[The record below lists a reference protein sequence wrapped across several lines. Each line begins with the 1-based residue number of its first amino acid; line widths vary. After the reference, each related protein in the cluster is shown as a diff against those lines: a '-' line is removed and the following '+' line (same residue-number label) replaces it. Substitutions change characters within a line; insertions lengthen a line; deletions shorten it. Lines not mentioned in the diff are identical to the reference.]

1 MSPRPKKDPAR
12 KSRPSEKDYQEG
24 LLRASLLGPDGWMDG
39 LALAATIEEEER
51 EFAEDLRRAPS
62 VLQELDKQLKA
73 HKQAKKKKKKKKKGG
88 TR

>member
-1 MSPRPKKDPAR
+1 MSPRQKKEPAR
-12 KSRPSEKDYQEG
+12 KSRLSEKDYQEG

-39 LALAATIEEEER
+39 LALAATAEQEQR

-62 VLQELDKQLKA
+62 VLQELDKKLKA
-73 HKQAKKKKKKKKKGG
+73 HKQATTTKKKKGG